1 VRNYL
6 RSFANTE
13 SARQF
18 LVMSLIGV
26 VNTVVDFGLVNLFTF
41 GLAWNVYVAV
51 TTAFLLATLLSYVLN
66 RRLTFGMAA
75 SGANAGEG
83 AVFVGVNV
91 VALGVTNAVVWVAD
105 QWVGPLDPLELNL
118 AKIVATG
125 LILLPKFAAFRDIV
139 FKRALAE
146 HRSEVPEAEAAP
158 DDAG

>member
-1 VRNYL
+1 MRNYL
-6 RSFANTE
+6 RSFANGE

-18 LVMSLIGV
+18 LVMALIGV

-51 TTAFLLATLLSYVLN
+51 TTAFLLASLLSYLLN

-75 SGANAGEG
+75 SGANTTEG
-83 AVFVGVNV
+83 AVFIGVNV
-91 VALGVTNAVVWVAD
+91 VALGVTNGVVWIAD

-139 FKRALAE
+139 FRRALAE
-146 HRSEVPEAEAAP
+146 HRDQRAAESAP
-158 DDAG
+158 DEAG

>member
-1 VRNYL
+1 MRNYL
-6 RSFANTE
+6 RSFANGE

-41 GLAWNVYVAV
+41 GLSWNVYVAV

-75 SGANAGEG
+75 SGVNAGEG
-83 AVFVGVNV
+83 AAFVGVNV

-105 QWVGPLDPLELNL
+105 QWVGPLDALELNL
-118 AKIVATG
+118 AKLVATA

-146 HRSEVPEAEAAP
+146 QRHGAIEPEPAA
-158 DDAG
+158 DDTA